1 MPSPANLFG
10 LIVFSVTGFA
20 MFSYARK
27 QGKWRSAEIGVALMA
42 YPYFVYQTWELYAVG
57 LSLFV
62 ALFIFR
68 DCARA
73 LSRASAALVRVTR
86 KLDMS
91 HAA

>member
-27 QGKWRSAEIGVALMA
+27 QGKWRSAAIGAALMV
-42 YPYFVYQTWELYAVG
+42 YPYFVDQTWVLYAVG
-57 LSLFV
+57 LALCG

-68 DCARA
+68 D
-73 LSRASAALVRVTR
+73 
-86 KLDMS
+86 
-91 HAA
+91 